1 MYKVCY
7 PRLNRVTMETDFF
20 PVASVKVKKQKN
32 TVSIL
37 QDKGFLSIDEQYYI
51 KPDSGYIEVCNMQ
64 DDLVV
69 ALVK

>member
-7 PRLNRVTMETDFF
+7 PRFNRDTMETDLIS
-20 PVASVKVKKQKN
+20 VAQVEIKKQKN
-32 TVSIL
+32 TISIL
-37 QDKGFLSIDEQYYI
+37 QDRGFLSIDEQYYI

-64 DDLVV
+64 DDIVV